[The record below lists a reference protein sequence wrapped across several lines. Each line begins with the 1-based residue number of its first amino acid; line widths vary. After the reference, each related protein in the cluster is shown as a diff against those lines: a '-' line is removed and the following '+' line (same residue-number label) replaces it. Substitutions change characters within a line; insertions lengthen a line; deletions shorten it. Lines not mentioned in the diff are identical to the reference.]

1 MKLLDFTKEHIS
13 KASALAMENYEE
25 ERRAVPALPP
35 VKRLP
40 DLSDLARNGL
50 GCAAFENGKMVG
62 FLCCLDPWE
71 NAFTT
76 SARGTFSPIYAHGA
90 AVRERGRI
98 YHRLYQAAAQKWAD
112 AGIASHSVGL
122 YAHDRA
128 AIEAFFQYG
137 FGLRCI
143 DAIRPMQPVAAPA
156 CGGFSFFE
164 LAPDRRPQ
172 LEPLHRQLEAH
183 FEKSPL
189 FMKHTKPDRWLEEK
203 TRLFAAADGE
213 KIAAYVE
220 IADTAENF
228 VTEEPQVQN
237 ICGAFCL
244 PEYRGKGL
252 YQNLLNHLIDVLK
265 AEGYTHLG
273 VDYESFNPTA
283 LGFWQKYFVSYTSG
297 VVRRIDENVLNTAKP
312 TGRPF

>member
-1 MKLLDFTKEHIS
+1 MELLDFTKEHIPQ
-13 KASALAMENYEE
+13 ASALAMENYEE
-25 ERRAVPALPP
+25 QRQAVPALPP

-40 DLSDLARNGL
+40 DLADFARNGL
-50 GCAAFENGKMVG
+50 GCSAFDNGKMIG
-62 FLCCLDPWE
+62 FLCCLEPWE

-76 SARGTFSPIYAHGA
+76 KARGTFSPIYAHGA
-90 AVRERGRI
+90 VSLGRRRI
-98 YHRLYQAAAQKWAD
+98 YQRLYQAAAQKWAA
-112 AGIASHSVGL
+112 AGIASHSIGL

-143 DAIRPMQPVAAPA
+143 DAIRPMEPVTASA

-164 LAPDRRPQ
+164 VEPDRRRL
-172 LEPLHRQLEAH
+172 LEPLHRQLTAH
-183 FEKSPL
+183 FAKSPL
-189 FMKHTKPDRWLEEK
+189 FMKHTEPDRWIEQE
-203 TRLFAAADGE
+203 TRLFAAADG
-213 KIAAYVE
+213 KKLAAYVE
-220 IADTAENF
+220 IADAAENF

-252 YQNLLNHLIDVLK
+252 YQNLLNHLIGVLK

-283 LGFWQKYFVSYTSG
+283 WGFWQKYFVSYTNG
-297 VVRRIDENVLNTAKP
+297 VVRRIDENVLEAVKSA
-312 TGRPF
+312 GQFF

>member
-1 MKLLDFTKEHIS
+1 MEILDFTKEHIPQ
-13 KASALAMENYEE
+13 AGALAMENYEE
-25 ERRAVPALPP
+25 ERRAVPALLP

-40 DLSDLARNGL
+40 DLSDLARNKL
-50 GCAAFENGKMVG
+50 GCAAFENGKMAG

-90 AVRERGRI
+90 IPEERGYI
-98 YHRLYQAAAQKWAD
+98 YHRLYQAAAQKWAG
-112 AGIASHSVGL
+112 AGIASHSIGL
-122 YAHDRA
+122 YAHDWA

-143 DAIRPMQPVAAPA
+143 DAIRPMEPVAAAA
-156 CGGFSFFE
+156 CEGFSFFE
-164 LAPDRRPQ
+164 LAPDRRRR

-189 FMKHTKPDRWLEEK
+189 FMKHTEPDRWLEEK
-203 TRLFAAADGE
+203 TRLFAAAKGE

-244 PEYRGKGL
+244 PECRGKGL
-252 YQNLLNHLIDVLK
+252 YQNLLNYLTGVLK
-265 AEGYTHLG
+265 SEGYTRLG

-283 LGFWQKYFVSYTSG
+283 RGFWQKYFVPYTNG
-297 VVRRIDENVLNTAKP
+297 VVRRIDENVLDALKP
-312 TGRPF
+312 AGRPV